1 MQLRKNKYVFL
12 DVLKDYLKRTIRTL
26 RCLLLTSDVYG
37 GPTDIVTGTPR
48 EDANTC
54 LTTKGCELLL
64 IFMFLI
70 GFGPFRKLIYNLKIN
85 SQ

>member
-1 MQLRKNKYVFL
+1 MATLHN
-12 DVLKDYLKRTIRTL
+12 YLIRTIL
-26 RCLLLTSDVYG
+26 WLLTYLSLTSDVYG
-37 GPTDIVTGTPR
+37 GPTDIVTGMPR

-54 LTTKGCELLL
+54 LTTRGCELLV

-70 GFGPFRKLIYNLKIN
+70 GFGPFRKLIWNYKIN